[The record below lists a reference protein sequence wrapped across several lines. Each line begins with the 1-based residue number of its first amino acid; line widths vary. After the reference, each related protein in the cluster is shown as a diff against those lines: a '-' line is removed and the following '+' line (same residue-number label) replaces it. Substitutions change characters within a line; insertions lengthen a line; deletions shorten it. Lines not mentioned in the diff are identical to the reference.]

1 MYFDRNINGNKDGK
15 KTLRAMNELIGE
27 FGFKLNLCFLYMLTK
42 RKPKLILFTGHTMTF
57 NPTDQ
62 SLVIIGG
69 YSETRGFNDVVLV
82 QAKHGQG
89 PLRAWHRLDFSAQMD
104 FLKWEIPKLFLF
116 LKFSS

>member
-1 MYFDRNINGNKDGK
+1 
-15 KTLRAMNELIGE
+15 
-27 FGFKLNLCFLYMLTK
+27 
-42 RKPKLILFTGHTMTF
+42 MTF

-89 PLRAWHRLDFSAQMD
+89 PLRAWHRWDFSAQTD
-104 FLKWEIPKLFLF
+104 VLK
-116 LKFSS
+116 

>member
-1 MYFDRNINGNKDGK
+1 MHIFYGSILSRNHHILKMDFMPN
-15 KTLRAMNELIGE
+15 R
-27 FGFKLNLCFLYMLTK
+27 MLTK
-42 RKPKLILFTGHTMTF
+42 KIPKLVLFFTGHTMTF

-89 PLRAWHRLDFSAQMD
+89 PLRAWHRWDFSAQTD
-104 FLKWEIPKLFLF
+104 FLK
-116 LKFSS
+116 

>member
-1 MYFDRNINGNKDGK
+1 
-15 KTLRAMNELIGE
+15 
-27 FGFKLNLCFLYMLTK
+27 
-42 RKPKLILFTGHTMTF
+42 MTF

-89 PLRAWHRLDFSAQMD
+89 PLRAWHRWDFSAQTD
-104 FLKWEIPKLFLF
+104 FFEMGNSKT
-116 LKFSS
+116 FSSKLRGQIRFVKIAV

>member
-1 MYFDRNINGNKDGK
+1 
-15 KTLRAMNELIGE
+15 
-27 FGFKLNLCFLYMLTK
+27 
-42 RKPKLILFTGHTMTF
+42 MTF

-89 PLRAWHRLDFSAQMD
+89 PLRAWHRWDFSAQMD
-104 FLKWEIPKLFLF
+104 FLKQAITKRFVF
-116 LKFSS
+116 VQH

>member
-1 MYFDRNINGNKDGK
+1 MPNKIYVFYACFASLQK
-15 KTLRAMNELIGE
+15 KM
-27 FGFKLNLCFLYMLTK
+27 
-42 RKPKLILFTGHTMTF
+42 PKFILFFTGHTMTF

-89 PLRAWHRLDFSAQMD
+89 PLRAWHRWDFSAQTD
-104 FLKWEIPKLFLF
+104 VLKKEIPKLFLF
-116 LKFSS
+116 LKSKISS